1 LVFVTDVVDLSA
13 MLTQSETNVGRLTT
27 LIEATQRLVAMAE
40 PEDLLQTILESTLR
54 LFAAQACSIALVDE
68 SAQQLSF
75 AFTLGGAKLEEIHLP
90 LGQGIIGWVAAN
102 GEGVICN
109 DVSAEPRF
117 FGQID
122 RQTGFRTRTVLCA
135 PLRHE
140 GQLVGAIEVLN
151 TATIGGFQPAD
162 LELLLA
168 FGGLATPALYRTK
181 ATAAIRKAK
190 VAFEEVVHARYRL
203 VGGSS
208 PAMQEALH
216 IARSAAA
223 ATSTVLLLGESGTGK
238 EVIARTI
245 HQWSPRAEQPFV
257 AVNCVALTPELLE
270 SELFGHE
277 KGAFTGAITQKRGK
291 FELADGGTI
300 FLDEIGDLAPNLQA
314 KLLRVLQEKEFQR
327 VGGIK
332 DFRVDVRVIAATNRD
347 LRQAIQHGGFREDLY
362 YRLNV
367 VPIVLPPLRERTE
380 DLPILIDH
388 FTARYCDEMKRPR
401 LTIDAA
407 AMTVLQGYHWPGNVR
422 ELQNIIERAAVLSPG
437 PLLTV
442 SDLPAEMR
450 QPSAL
455 GADTSGSS
463 QPANQFTSFAE
474 SIEAFKREQIQRALA
489 ESGGNQTKAALR
501 LGLPRPNLS
510 RLMKQL
516 GLR

>member
-1 LVFVTDVVDLSA
+1 
-13 MLTQSETNVGRLTT
+13 MIET
-27 LIEATQRLVAMAE
+27 TQRLLTLTE

-68 SAQQLSF
+68 NAQQLSF
-75 AFTLGGAKLEEIHLP
+75 AFTLGGAKLEEVHLP
-90 LGQGIIGWVAAN
+90 LGQGIIGWVAAH

-109 DVSAEPRF
+109 DVATEPRF

-122 RQTGFRTRTVLCA
+122 RQTGFRTKMVLCA

-140 GQLVGAIEVLN
+140 GRLVGAIEVLN
-151 TATIGGFQPAD
+151 TAAVGGFQPTD
-162 LELLLA
+162 LELLAA

-181 ATAAIRKAK
+181 AATAIQKAK
-190 VAFEEVVHARYRL
+190 VAFAEVVHERYRL

-216 IARSAAA
+216 VARSAAVA
-223 ATSTVLLLGESGTGK
+223 NSTVLLLGESGTGK
-238 EVIARTI
+238 EVIARAI
-245 HQWSPRAEQPFV
+245 HQWSPRVEQPSV

-277 KGAFTGAITQKRGK
+277 KGAFTGAIAQKRGK

-327 VGGIK
+327 VGGVK
-332 DFRVDVRVIAATNRD
+332 DFRVDVRVIAATNRN
-347 LRQAIQHGGFREDLY
+347 LRQAMQQGQFREDLY

-367 VPIVLPPLRERTE
+367 VPITLPPLRERSE
-380 DLPILIDH
+380 DLPALIEH
-388 FTARYCDEMKRPR
+388 CTARYCDEMKRPR
-401 LTIDAA
+401 LMIDTA
-407 AMTVLQGYHWPGNVR
+407 AMAALQQYAWPGNVR
-422 ELQNIIERAAVLSPG
+422 ELQNIIERATVLSQG
-437 PLLTV
+437 PVLSV
-442 SDLPAEMR
+442 ADLPGELRQQSVSPLATLESYQPTRQFASLAE
-450 QPSAL
+450 A
-455 GADTSGSS
+455 
-463 QPANQFTSFAE
+463 
-474 SIEAFKREQIQRALA
+474 IETVKREQIQLALD
-489 ESGGNQTKAALR
+489 ENGGNQTKAARR

>member
-1 LVFVTDVVDLSA
+1 LVFVTNVVDLSA
-13 MLTQSETNVGRLTT
+13 MSTQSETHEERLTA
-27 LIEATQRLVAMAE
+27 LIETTQRLLTLTE

-75 AFTLGGAKLEEIHLP
+75 AFTLGGAKLEEVHLP
-90 LGQGIIGWVAAN
+90 IGQGIIGWVAAN

-109 DVSAEPRF
+109 DVATEPRF

-122 RQTGFRTRTVLCA
+122 RQTGFRTKMVLCA
-135 PLRHE
+135 PLRHD
-140 GQLVGAIEVLN
+140 GRLVGAIEVLN
-151 TATIGGFQPAD
+151 TATVGGFQPVD
-162 LELLLA
+162 LDLLLA
-168 FGGLATPALYRTK
+168 FGGLAVPALYRTK
-181 ATAAIRKAK
+181 ATTAIQKAK
-190 VAFEEVVHARYRL
+190 VALAEVVHERYRL
-203 VGGSS
+203 VGGAS
-208 PAMQEALH
+208 PAMQEPLH
-216 IARSAAA
+216 VARSAAA
-223 ATSTVLLLGESGTGK
+223 ANSTVLLLGESGTGK
-238 EVIARTI
+238 EVIARAI

-277 KGAFTGAITQKRGK
+277 KGAFTGAIAQKRGK

-327 VGGIK
+327 VGGVR
-332 DFRVDVRVIAATNRD
+332 DFRVDVRVIAATNRN
-347 LRQAIQHGGFREDLY
+347 LRQAMQQGGFREDLY

-380 DLPILIDH
+380 DLPALIEY
-388 FTARYCDEMKRPR
+388 FIYRYCDEMKRPR

-407 AMTVLQGYHWPGNVR
+407 AMAALRRYQWPGNVR
-422 ELQNIIERAAVLSPG
+422 ELQNIIERVAVLSQG
-437 PLLTV
+437 QVLTIA
-442 SDLPAEMR
+442 DLPVELRQQDAVRGETSTPLQPTRQFASLAE
-450 QPSAL
+450 A
-455 GADTSGSS
+455 
-463 QPANQFTSFAE
+463 
-474 SIEAFKREQIQRALA
+474 IETCKREQVQMALA
-489 ESGGNQTKAALR
+489 ESGGNQTKAAQR